1 MEVVCLVWAVNIR
14 SSNAIYL
21 FVGFN
26 CSRGFK
32 VQIFKYSVVLVCM
45 IEKVWLSECLTSRA
59 DSVFCLFVR
68 LTVYC
73 TGYQAS

>member
-1 MEVVCLVWAVNIR
+1 M
-14 SSNAIYL
+14 
-21 FVGFN
+21 
-26 CSRGFK
+26 
-32 VQIFKYSVVLVCM
+32 QIFKYSVVLVCM

-73 TGYQAS
+73 AGYQAS